1 MQLSP
6 MEHFTQINMIIN
18 NNQDTICAVSTP
30 PGIGGIAVIRVSG
43 PEAISIVAKLWR
55 GRELTEVQ
63 SHTVHLGELAEEGKE
78 PIDQCVATIYRGPRS
93 YTGEDVVELA
103 VHGSKW
109 VQREVLSL
117 LQRNGCRL
125 AEAGEYTRRAVI
137 NGRMDLAQAEGVADV
152 IASTSRAAHRIAM
165 NQMKGGIS
173 KRLASLRERLVQLA
187 VLLELELDFSEEDV
201 EFANRKQLTDTAL
214 EIREEIMRLYHSFKR
229 GNAIKEGIPVAI
241 VGPTN
246 AGKSSLL
253 NALLDDDRAIVSD
266 IHGTTRDTIEETLE
280 IGDYLFRFIDTAGLR
295 DTSDPIERI
304 GIERSRKALSQ
315 ARIII
320 ALVDATTV
328 RNKML
333 SELLPNEV
341 LDSDVDVI
349 IGINKIDLIDENKRA
364 TLPCESVGRV
374 IHLSVKAG
382 LGVDILRQ
390 TIHNIAA
397 KDDLSSEGQ
406 SDIMV
411 TNLRQAEALRQALE
425 SLEPLIDGLK
435 SGLETDLAAQHL
447 RETLSHLATITG
459 EIPSTEILNTI
470 FKSFCIGK

>member
-1 MQLSP
+1 
-6 MEHFTQINMIIN
+6 MIIG

-43 PEAISIVAKLWR
+43 PEAISIVTKLWR
-55 GRELTEVQ
+55 GRDLTEVQ
-63 SHTVHLGELAEEGKE
+63 SHTVHLGELIEAGKS
-78 PIDQCVATIYRGPRS
+78 PIDQCVATIYKGPRS

-125 AEAGEYTRRAVI
+125 AEAGEYTRRAVM

-173 KRLASLRERLVQLA
+173 KRLTSLREKLIRLA
-187 VLLELELDFSEEDV
+187 ALLELELDFSEEDV
-201 EFANRKQLTDTAL
+201 EFANRRQLLDTTL
-214 EIREEIMRLYHSFKR
+214 EIREEIGRLYGSFKR

-241 VGPTN
+241 IGPTN

-304 GIERSRKALSQ
+304 GIERSRKALNH

-328 RNKML
+328 KDGDL
-333 SELLPNEV
+333 SNLLPEEI
-341 LDSDVDVI
+341 DGSDAEVI
-349 IGINKIDLIDENKRA
+349 IGLNKIDLLDKKSPNLS
-364 TLPCESVGRV
+364 TLHNGNNVLP
-374 IHLSVKAG
+374 LSVKN
-382 LGVDILRQ
+382 GVGIEKLRQ

-397 KDDLSSEGQ
+397 KDDLSAVAET
-406 SDIMV
+406 DVMV
-411 TNLRQAEALRQALE
+411 TNLRQADALRQALE
-425 SLEPLIDGLK
+425 ALEPLIDGLQ

-447 RETLSHLATITG
+447 RETLSHLASITG

-470 FKSFCIGK
+470 FKSFCVGK